1 MGCWSC
7 KLYSSD
13 QVAIGFGFGSDWL
26 RKWSFLVR
34 TAWKET
40 KSKPKE
46 IKDFFF
52 DFQLKIAVTGRCDYC
67 KVFNQFLCL
76 GPGLGRGLF
85 HSFANRTTQFAV
97 EHQAWPVTRIKSG
110 IRELFS
116 SCREWRF
123 LRIWS
128 STCQYSAKCQFL
140 GTSWNLQQVNYSHGF
155 RRGTW
160 RTAGYGGRI
169 TALR

>member
-1 MGCWSC
+1 MGRWSC

-40 KSKPKE
+40 KSKSKE

-52 DFQLKIAVTGRCDYC
+52 DFQLKIAVTGRCDYS

-76 GPGLGRGLF
+76 GPGLSRGHRHYAIVF
-85 HSFANRTTQFAV
+85 RVNNR
-97 EHQAWPVTRIKSG
+97 
-110 IRELFS
+110 
-116 SCREWRF
+116 
-123 LRIWS
+123 
-128 STCQYSAKCQFL
+128 
-140 GTSWNLQQVNYSHGF
+140 N
-155 RRGTW
+155 
-160 RTAGYGGRI
+160 
-169 TALR
+169 

>member
-1 MGCWSC
+1 M
-7 KLYSSD
+7 
-13 QVAIGFGFGSDWL
+13 
-26 RKWSFLVR
+26 R

-52 DFQLKIAVTGRCDYC
+52 DFQLKIAA
-67 KVFNQFLCL
+67 VFNQFLCL

-116 SCREWRF
+116 SCRE
-123 LRIWS
+123 
-128 STCQYSAKCQFL
+128 
-140 GTSWNLQQVNYSHGF
+140 
-155 RRGTW
+155 
-160 RTAGYGGRI
+160 
-169 TALR
+169 